1 MFTNYFSRQ
10 KYLISFK
17 KISLPS
23 VTCNNRF
30 HLSYLLLSLS
40 LVFLLCF
47 PGISISDTLTNSEGV
62 DLGKS
67 DPTLGYTAD
76 CKVVDPFP
84 ARLVDTSGLTS
95 RHGSIR
101 FKARD
106 GNIITA
112 FTYRA
117 SEFDGSGP
125 ILFVMHGS
133 GRTAESYL
141 NAFKPIAERH
151 SALAVAPMFD
161 KNNYPTS
168 ESYNLGV
175 GAKGTPSGGVYQPAQ
190 WRAPADY
197 LYSEIEHLFEAIKT
211 KLNSSQCS
219 YRIFG
224 HSAGGQF
231 THRLL
236 TFRPDARV
244 FRAAAANSGWYTLPS
259 DADGSDRNY
268 YMPYGLQ
275 GSPITSAN
283 LKQAFSRELVV
294 LLGSEDTATAKE
306 DSNVRGSTKAE
317 AQGPNRLQRGRAY
330 YNHASSQAAALGS
343 KFTWLT
349 DTVLGAGHD
358 KDEVA
363 ASAGWYLFRKT
374 GELPC
379 TPSTAAEAKGLVI
392 NEILADPPKGL
403 AGDAN
408 KDGTRDANDDEFV
421 ELVNT
426 GSSEICL
433 TGWTLGDAAEPE
445 RHRFPISTRLAPGAA
460 LVVFGGGLPTGN
472 FSGAMVQWAAF
483 GGKINMNNDG
493 DVVTLADPS
502 GKVHSQIS
510 WGDCAGVT
518 CAAEHINGSLSLDQA
533 TVRNPELTGV
543 WAPHNTVAAGDF
555 FSPGRRADGKPFIGK
570 PQPPANLSI
579 EFTYE

>member
-1 MFTNYFSRQ
+1 MFVNCLSVQMHLGIFGKTNTDSAIRSR
-10 KYLISFK
+10 
-17 KISLPS
+17 
-23 VTCNNRF
+23 CF
-30 HLSYLLLSLS
+30 HLRYLCLSLS
-40 LVFLLCF
+40 LIFFICF
-47 PGISISDTLTNSEGV
+47 SGISASDTAANSEGIN
-62 DLGKS
+62 LGKS
-67 DPTLGYTAD
+67 DPKLGHTTD
-76 CKVVDPFP
+76 CKVIDPFP
-84 ARLVDTSGLTS
+84 AKLIDSSGLNN

-106 GNIITA
+106 GNTITA

-117 SEFDGSGP
+117 SKFDGSGP

-133 GRTAESYL
+133 SRTAESYL

-151 SALAVAPMFD
+151 AALAVAPLFD
-161 KNNYPTS
+161 SNNYPTS

-175 GAKGTPSGGVYQPAQ
+175 GVKGTPSGGTYQPRA
-190 WRAPADY
+190 WRASTDY
-197 LYSEIEHLFEAIKT
+197 LYAEIEHLFEALKS
-211 KLNSSQCS
+211 KLNSPQCS

-244 FRAAAANSGWYTLPS
+244 FRAVTANSGWYTLPS
-259 DADGSDRNY
+259 NGDGSDRNFF
-268 YMPYGLQ
+268 MPYGLQ
-275 GSPITSAN
+275 GSPITGDH

-317 AQGPNRLQRGRAY
+317 AQGSNRLARGQSY
-330 YNHASSQAAALGS
+330 FNHASSQAAALGS
-343 KFTWLT
+343 KFTWLI

-358 KDEVA
+358 NDEVA
-363 ASAGWYLFRKT
+363 ASAGWYLFRQA
-374 GELPC
+374 GERPC
-379 TPSTAAEAKGLVI
+379 TPNTAAEAKGLVI

-408 KDGTRDANDDEFV
+408 NDGTRDANDDEFV

-426 GSSEICL
+426 GSTELCL

-460 LVVFGGGLPTGN
+460 LVVFGGGLPTGD

-483 GGKINMNNDG
+483 GGKINMSNGG
-493 DVVTLADPS
+493 DVITLADRS

-510 WGDCAGVT
+510 WGDCADAT
-518 CAAEHINGSLSLDQA
+518 CAAEHIDGDLGFDQA
-533 TVRNPELTGV
+533 IVRNPELTGAWV
-543 WAPHNTVAAGDF
+543 PHNTLKVNDL
-555 FSPGRRADGKPFIGK
+555 FSPGRRSDGKAFRGK
-570 PQPPANLSI
+570 PLPPTNLSI